1 MCIEYICCEI
11 LTIAV
16 QHEQI
21 CDYSCEM
28 SFYLIGFIATTS
40 RFAVLQSLNLF
51 HAFWMLRL
59 HLDGGV
65 S

>member
-1 MCIEYICCEI
+1 
-11 LTIAV
+11 
-16 QHEQI
+16 
-21 CDYSCEM
+21 M